1 MRRMTINTTTCTLHI
16 VWVNTDRTIRPL
28 TLIWHIV
35 VGIDAAEAHT
45 AASPVRASAAE
56 NLLQRLKVVR
66 AGLPVGVISG
76 SRDPRF

>member
-1 MRRMTINTTTCTLHI
+1 MTTCMSHI

-28 TLIWHIV
+28 TLIWHI
-35 VGIDAAEAHT
+35 AADIAAAGAHT

-56 NLLQRLKVVR
+56 ILLQRLKIVR

-76 SRDPRF
+76 SREPSF